1 MKKVLVIED
10 NDAIRDEIAV
20 ILGFEDFEVIVAENG
35 REGLRRIEESRPDVI
50 LCDLMMPEMDG
61 YETLEALRGDPRSAT
76 IPFICLT
83 ARAER
88 VDMRR
93 AMDLGADDYVTKP
106 FTADELLAAVNAG
119 LVKRGR
125 ATRETE
131 GRVAEVRERQSARI
145 RRLYELA
152 VDPEAS
158 PMGQIGAALR
168 LGCEWLGMDIGTVTR
183 VEGETVHVG
192 HVYTVK
198 EMPRPERSGPLADAY
213 TSIAWAAGDVTSF
226 SNASES
232 PYRDHPAY
240 RRLALESYAG
250 VPIAVNGEPYGTL
263 EFAAL
268 LPKAGPLG
276 PDDHDALR
284 LLAHW
289 VEAVVT
295 RARAAAQLV
304 EAHARA
310 LEATRLKSEFLANM
324 SHEIRTPMTGILGMT
339 ELLLETD
346 LTSQQRGFLT
356 VVSSSAQNLLALLN
370 DLLDFSK
377 IEAGRLQIE
386 RVPYRLRAEL
396 DDAVHSLAV
405 RAHQKNLELVCH
417 IASDVPEAVV
427 GDPLRLRQVVVN
439 LVGNAI
445 KFTDHGEVEVR
456 MVAKSRSKDELTLH
470 ISVRDT
476 GIGVPVEHQAAIFGA
491 FTQADGSISRRYEG
505 TGLGLSISA
514 QLVGMMGGRIWV
526 ESQVGEGST
535 FHLTTQLG
543 VAADAPAA
551 AEAVP
556 RALAG
561 RRVLVV
567 DDNPASCR
575 ALEDL
580 LREWG
585 MVPAAVTTGAAGV
598 AALEDAARRGA
609 PFAVAIVDSRMPGQ
623 DGLATAA
630 RIRCAPEIACTPLV
644 LLTTSDHAADAGRDR
659 EIEAACVLKPI
670 VAPGRLIEALTTALD
685 GAGVDTPAATGL
697 PRLSAADGGGPRLR
711 VLLADDNAANCTVV
725 SYLLEKRGHQVVTVG
740 DGRQALVA
748 FSQRDFDL
756 VLMDVQMPEMDGLE
770 ATRRLRA
777 TERISGRHVPV
788 VALTAHAMKGDRER
802 CLDAGMDAY
811 VAKPI
816 QSAELLAV
824 IDGLFPPERPAKNQ
838 PGAAPPPAP
847 GATPGDSPG
856 AQSETR
862 SGATGGAPASS
873 SWLEELSAEPARLLD
888 VVATVQREN
897 VQLLEE
903 LRGGIA
909 RQDARAVERAAHRLK
924 GLLDILGTL
933 AGDDLVAAVGR
944 LEELGR
950 SGSLGDTCGPLGI
963 LEEELGRLEPALS
976 ALASR
981 AAGAKRA

>member
-35 REGLRRIEESRPDVI
+35 REGLQRIEESLPDVI

-61 YETLEALRGDPRSAT
+61 YETLEVLRGDPRSAT

-125 ATRETE
+125 AARETE
-131 GRVAEVRERQSARI
+131 GRVAEVRERQSTRI

-158 PMGQIGAALR
+158 PMAQIGAALR

-183 VEGETVHVG
+183 VEGETVHVE
-192 HVYTVK
+192 HVYAVK
-198 EMPRPERSGPLADAY
+198 EMPRPERSGPLAEAY
-213 TSIAWAAGDVTSF
+213 TSMAWAAGDVTSF

-268 LPKAGPLG
+268 LPKAGPLA

-324 SHEIRTPMTGILGMT
+324 SHEIRTPMTGIIGMT

-346 LTSQQRGFLT
+346 LTPQQRGFLT

-396 DDAVHSLAV
+396 DDALRSLAV
-405 RAHQKNLELVCH
+405 RAHQKNLELVCR

-427 GDPLRLRQVVVN
+427 GDPLRLRQVIIN

-456 MVAKSRSKDELTLH
+456 MVAEGRHRGELTLH

-476 GIGVPVEHQAAIFGA
+476 GIGVPVEHHAAIFGA

-505 TGLGLSISA
+505 TGLGLAISA

-526 ESQVGEGST
+526 ESRVGEGST

-551 AEAVP
+551 AEAAP
-556 RALAG
+556 RTLAG
-561 RRVLVV
+561 RRVLVI
-567 DDNPASCR
+567 DDNLASCR

-580 LREWG
+580 LGEWG
-585 MVPAAVTTGAAGV
+585 MAPATATTGAAGV

-609 PFAVAIVDSRMPGQ
+609 PFAVAIVDSRMPGR
-623 DGLATAA
+623 DGLATASE
-630 RIRCAPEIACTPLV
+630 IRRTREIARTPLV
-644 LLTTSDHAADAGRDR
+644 FLTTSDQAAEAGRDR
-659 EIEAACVLKPI
+659 EIEVAACVLKPI
-670 VAPGRLIEALTTALD
+670 VAPKRLIEALATALGRASAD
-685 GAGVDTPAATGL
+685 APAAAVRPPL
-697 PRLSAADGGGPRLR
+697 PVADGVGPRLR

-748 FSQRDFDL
+748 LGRGDFDL

-770 ATRRLRA
+770 ATRRLREM
-777 TERISGRHVPV
+777 ERVSGRHVPV

-802 CLDAGMDAY
+802 CLEAGMDAY

-816 QSAELLAV
+816 QSAELLAL
-824 IDGLFPPERPAKNQ
+824 IDRLFPPGRPAEDG
-838 PGAAPPPAP
+838 PGAVPARDEP
-847 GATPGDSPG
+847 RGASPG
-856 AQSETR
+856 VGVETR
-862 SGATGGAPASS
+862 AGAGGGAPASP
-873 SWLEELSAEPARLLD
+873 SWLEELASEPARLLD

-897 VQLLEE
+897 AQLLEE
-903 LRGGIA
+903 LRGGVA

-924 GLLDILGTL
+924 GLLGILGTL
-933 AGDDLVAAVGR
+933 AGDDLFAAVGR

-950 SGSLGDTCGPLGI
+950 SGSLGDARGPLGL
-963 LEEELGRLEPALS
+963 LEEGLGRLEPALS
-976 ALASR
+976 ALAGR
-981 AAGAKRA
+981 AAGGKTA